1 MAQALLLPVYSTSD
15 NYDCSAN
22 EAAMAQESDKT
33 AKKGKKGL
41 LIGALAGALVLGGGA
56 GAFLF
61 MGGEP
66 AVSVSTEPAGPVL
79 GPVQYLELSPSFI
92 VNFPHQGRQRFLQAS
107 ISVMSRDPQAL
118 EAVTQHMPVVRHN
131 LINLLNAQMLLVF
144 EDPTG
149 IELLRQLATQE
160 VKQVLMREI
169 GREGIEEVLF
179 TNFVMQ

>member
-1 MAQALLLPVYSTSD
+1 
-15 NYDCSAN
+15 
-22 EAAMAQESDKT
+22 
-33 AKKGKKGL
+33 
-41 LIGALAGALVLGGGA
+41 
-56 GAFLF
+56 
-61 MGGEP
+61 
-66 AVSVSTEPAGPVL
+66 
-79 GPVQYLELSPSFI
+79 
-92 VNFPHQGRQRFLQAS
+92 RFLQAS

>member
-1 MAQALLLPVYSTSD
+1 MAQD
-15 NYDCSAN
+15 G
-22 EAAMAQESDKT
+22 EKT

-41 LIGALAGALVLGGGA
+41 IIGALVAVLVLGGGA
-56 GAFLF
+56 GAFLL

-66 AVSVSTEPAGPVL
+66 AEPVSEVPALPTL

-92 VNFPHQGRQRFLQAS
+92 VNFPHQGRQRFMQATIS
-107 ISVMSRDPQAL
+107 IMSRDTAAL
-118 EAVTQHMPVVRHN
+118 DAINQHMPVVRHN
-131 LINLLNAQMLLVF
+131 LINLLNAQLLVVF
-144 EDPTG
+144 ENPAG
-149 IELLRQLATQE
+149 VELLRQLATQE

>member
-1 MAQALLLPVYSTSD
+1 MAQD
-15 NYDCSAN
+15 G
-22 EAAMAQESDKT
+22 DKSQ
-33 AKKGKKGL
+33 KKSKKGL
-41 LIGALAGALVLGGGA
+41 LIGALAAVLVLGGGA

-66 AVSVSTEPAGPVL
+66 ADPASTEPDVPIL
-79 GPVQYLELSPSFI
+79 GPVQYLELAPSFI

-107 ISVMSRDPQAL
+107 ISIMSRDTEAL
-118 EAVTQHMPVVRHN
+118 DAITQHMPVVRHN
-131 LINLLNAQMLLVF
+131 LINLLSAQMLLVF

>member
-1 MAQALLLPVYSTSD
+1 MAQD
-15 NYDCSAN
+15 G
-22 EAAMAQESDKT
+22 DKP

-41 LIGALAGALVLGGGA
+41 MIGALAGVLLIGGGA

-61 MGGEP
+61 MGGQP
-66 AVSVSTEPAGPVL
+66 AELEVAEPAGPVL
-79 GPVQYLELSPSFI
+79 GPVQYLELTPSFI

-107 ISVMSRDPQAL
+107 ISVMSRDPEAL
-118 EAVTQHMPVVRHN
+118 DAVSQHMPVVRHN